1 MMAAAREW
9 LCAVVAVTLL
19 LAAAQTLIPEGAIRK
34 IASFVG
40 GLILLVTLLWPVL
53 GADLE
58 RLNWDLDPYRTAIE
72 DRRAELE
79 AAGGAEL
86 EAVIAEETA
95 AYISDKADALG
106 LAVTAR
112 VQVRTRDGLPVPWA
126 AELTGRRSEELAAWI
141 EEELGIP
148 RGRQDWHADE
158 S

>member
-58 RLNWDLDPYRTAIE
+58 RLNWDLDPYRAAIE

-112 VQVRTRDGLPVPWA
+112 VQVRTRAGLPVPWA

>member
-40 GLILLVTLLWPVL
+40 GLILLVTLLRPVL

-58 RLNWDLDPYRTAIE
+58 RLNWDLDAYRAAIE

-79 AAGGAEL
+79 AAGSAEL
-86 EAVIAEETA
+86 EAVIAEETV

-112 VQVRTRDGLPVPWA
+112 VQVRTRAGLPVPWA